1 MVRNAG
7 KGMAC
12 ERDLWQERSGM
23 RSRMNHP
30 GRRCCDGFVPWLTSV
45 PVSQG
50 MGLSKRVEMP
60 LLCQPRASGA
70 DVRLCAFCFF
80 LCFYPEGTFRDRQ
93 D

>member
-1 MVRNAG
+1 
-7 KGMAC
+7 MAC

-30 GRRCCDGFVPWLTSV
+30 GRRSRDGFIPWFTSV
-45 PVSQG
+45 PVSQE

-60 LLCQPRASGA
+60 QLCQPRPLEQMFIC
-70 DVRLCAFCFF
+70 VFCCF
-80 LCFYPEGTFRDRQ
+80 LCFYTEETFRDRQ

>member
-23 RSRMNHP
+23 RSGMNHP

-45 PVSQG
+45 PVFQEK
-50 MGLSKRVEMP
+50 GLSKWAEMP
-60 LLCQPRASGA
+60 LLCQPRAAGA
-70 DVRLCAFCFF
+70 DVCLCAFFF
-80 LCFYPEGTFRDRQ
+80 FFMHLPWGDF
-93 D
+93 